1 MSTLRARAAT
11 ARRLVRDALLPETRR
26 SGAAFVVALGVL
38 VAQGL
43 TLPADAPTPPSGL
56 VADTVLLALTAYQ
69 GVHVLLTLTVYAG
82 APQDVLD
89 RAVARMP
96 VGGFVNRWVYFAEP
110 GTGAALV
117 VAVLAMGAAVV
128 VLPQAGALPSSLP
141 PGVLTAL
148 AVVLIVASWSTMVLT
163 FALDY
168 LRRDHGDGAARPLR
182 FVDDD
187 ERTFAD
193 YLYVATSVATTFGTG
208 DVTVAGTA
216 LRRVVT
222 GQVLVAFVFNAV
234 IIGLTVS
241 LLAAL
246 RA

>member
-11 ARRLVRDALLPETRR
+11 TRRLVRDWLLAETRR
-26 SGAAFVVALGVL
+26 SGVAFAVALGV
-38 VAQGL
+38 VSAQQL
-43 TLPADAPTPPSGL
+43 TVPADAQSLPSGH
-56 VADTVLLALTAYQ
+56 VTDAVLLALAAYQ
-69 GVHVLLTLTVYAG
+69 SAHVLLTLTVYAR
-82 APQDVLD
+82 APRDLLD
-89 RAVARMP
+89 RAVGRMP

-117 VAVLAMGAAVV
+117 VAVIAMAAAVV

-141 PGVLTAL
+141 PAVLTAL
-148 AVVLIVASWSTMVLT
+148 AVVLIVASWSSMVLT

-168 LRRDHGDGAARPLR
+168 LRRDQGHGGGSLR

-241 LLAAL
+241 VLAAL